1 MRNIIF
7 PDILRVCL
15 KLREL
20 VKCSKISH
28 LVSVLML
35 ARDKKDTEKII
46 KVRRGELRGEE
57 DKEESVRQHLAYE
70 SAPFLVINPCRW
82 NSFFPGHQEKGGE
95 TDLIAFF

>member
-1 MRNIIF
+1 MRNISF

-57 DKEESVRQHLAYE
+57 DKEESFRQHL
-70 SAPFLVINPCRW
+70 APFLVINPCRW